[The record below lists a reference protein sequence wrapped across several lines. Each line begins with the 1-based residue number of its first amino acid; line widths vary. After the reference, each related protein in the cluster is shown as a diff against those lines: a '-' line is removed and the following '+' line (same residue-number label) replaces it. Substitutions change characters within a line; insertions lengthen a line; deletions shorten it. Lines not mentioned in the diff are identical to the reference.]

1 MLKKEPSRLVQLIR
15 NAEKSIKTVLAAYLN
30 EYAQFGIDDDVATD
44 LINIQANMEAVRL
57 EVQYAQ
63 YEEE

>member
-15 NAEKSIKTVLAAYLN
+15 NAEKSIETVLAAYLN

>member
-1 MLKKEPSRLVQLIR
+1 MLKKEPSRLVQLIC
-15 NAEKSIKTVLAAYLN
+15 NAERSIEAVLAAYLN

-63 YEEE
+63 YEEK

>member
-1 MLKKEPSRLVQLIR
+1 MLKKESSRLVQLIR
-15 NAEKSIKTVLAAYLN
+15 NAEKSIETVLAAYLN

-63 YEEE
+63 YEEK